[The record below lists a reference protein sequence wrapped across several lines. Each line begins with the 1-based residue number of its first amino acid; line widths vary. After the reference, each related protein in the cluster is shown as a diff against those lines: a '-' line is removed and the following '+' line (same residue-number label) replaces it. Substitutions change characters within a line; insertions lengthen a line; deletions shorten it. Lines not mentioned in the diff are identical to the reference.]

1 MDRHVIIIPF
11 HASDP
16 LLIISTTHSVHHN
29 TPVYP
34 HRWCLGILVTLMT
47 VPSSCCSRWL
57 YLRESSKPP
66 WEYFWN
72 QTYVVGKVTM
82 VMKGKVII
90 TDIMMWSDYQVH
102 YKGSY
107 EPVGVPG
114 SWTTS
119 IWQQDI
125 HSLTQLT
132 GSSPLHLIQ
141 LGFQFPLDCVC
152 WSWPERVCSEHV
164 TSCTPQ

>member
-1 MDRHVIIIPF
+1 
-11 HASDP
+11 
-16 LLIISTTHSVHHN
+16 
-29 TPVYP
+29 
-34 HRWCLGILVTLMT
+34 MT

-57 YLRESSKPP
+57 YLRESSRPP

-72 QTYVVGKVTM
+72 QTDVVGKVTM

-90 TDIMMWSDYQVH
+90 TDIRMWSDYQVH
-102 YKGSY
+102 QEGSY

-119 IWQQDI
+119 IWQQGI

-132 GSSPLHLIQ
+132 GSSPLHLTR
-141 LGFQFPLDCVC
+141 LGFQFPLDCIC
-152 WSWPERVCSEHV
+152 WSWPERVCGEHV
-164 TSCTPQ
+164 TSCTPPIVAQESTKSAGDYRISKDHNPYIRLMKLVEKSIW